1 MLWKV
6 AFVSFHWQITW
17 IYTPP
22 HRITNHHRDVVRFL
36 GVGNPKLNLKKKT
49 TRMVDPTNHGWFS
62 EIFFRLTFRNISH
75 IPLKIAA
82 WKRRFFLCN
91 LANGAFLRV
100 HPSFFLGGVPG
111 PARFFWEPRL
121 IARPKRS
128 LGKAKAVFSNHIS
141 GGEIAVVNRC
151 NFPGE
156 FSIHDFWFL
165 FLFKK
170 TNTKKKAG
178 KQKKHG
184 WNFCAM
190 GKKCWTLIW
199 WVCGIPPNKWGLMNN
214 SYLHLKFYFFAPEK
228 WPKPNFGKS
237 GGKLVFRPSAFP
249 WVNIAVKLW
258 GCMGFSVWG
267 WSTMNVSEWL

>member
-1 MLWKV
+1 
-6 AFVSFHWQITW
+6 
-17 IYTPP
+17 
-22 HRITNHHRDVVRFL
+22 
-36 GVGNPKLNLKKKT
+36 
-49 TRMVDPTNHGWFS
+49 MVDPTNHGWFS
-62 EIFFRLTFRNISH
+62 EIFFRLTFRTIS
-75 IPLKIAA
+75 IISPLKIAA
-82 WKRRFFLCN
+82 WKRPFFLCN
-91 LANGAFLRV
+91 LATWCLLAGA
-100 HPSFFLGGVPG
+100 SFIFLGGYLDRPD
-111 PARFFWEPRL
+111 FLEPRL

-141 GGEIAVVNRC
+141 GEKLRLWIDVTFRG
-151 NFPGE
+151 NFLSMIFG
-156 FSIHDFWFL
+156 FCFCLRKQIQ
-165 FLFKK
+165 K
-170 TNTKKKAG
+170 NAG

-184 WNFCAM
+184 WNFSAM

-214 SYLHLKFYFFAPEK
+214 SYLHLKFYFFRPWKVTETQ
-228 WPKPNFGKS
+228 FRKS